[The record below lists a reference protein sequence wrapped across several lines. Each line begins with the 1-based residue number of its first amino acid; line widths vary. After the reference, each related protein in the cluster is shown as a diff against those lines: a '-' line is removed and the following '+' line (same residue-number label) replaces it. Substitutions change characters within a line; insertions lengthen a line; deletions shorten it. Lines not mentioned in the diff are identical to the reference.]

1 MTLHITVHDPDYR
14 TSLKDF
20 NSFIE
25 SLQKRIIEIDE
36 TIPDLPLKDIVC
48 RVPFRYSSMLP

>member
-1 MTLHITVHDPDYR
+1 MKLHVTVHDPDYR

-20 NSFIE
+20 NSFVE
-25 SLQKRIIEIDE
+25 SLQRKIIEIDE

-48 RVPFRYSSMLP
+48 RLPLNI